1 MRSYSVLVVG
11 SVSNARLVDAIF
23 AMGLVPVVRDR
34 LATVVSALRGQCFEA
49 VVVDSAHSADDP
61 LELVLNLREFDT
73 DVPVV
78 VLMGL
83 DRMQE
88 GLILASLHGT
98 VVVRSS
104 SKYGHLV
111 SALAD
116 VLGAAPETGQEA
128 VGGHR

>member
-61 LELVLNLREFDT
+61 LELVLNLREFDA

-78 VLMGL
+78 ALMGL
-83 DRMQE
+83 DRKQE
-88 GLILASLHGT
+88 GRILATLHRT

-104 SKYGHLV
+104 SDYGHLV
-111 SALAD
+111 TALAD
-116 VLGAAPETGQEA
+116 ALGAAPEARQEA
-128 VGGHR
+128 VGHR

>member
-1 MRSYSVLVVG
+1 MQTYHETPTVDEYQV
-11 SVSNARLVDAIF
+11 ARE
-23 AMGLVPVVRDR
+23 
-34 LATVVSALRGQCFEA
+34 CFEA